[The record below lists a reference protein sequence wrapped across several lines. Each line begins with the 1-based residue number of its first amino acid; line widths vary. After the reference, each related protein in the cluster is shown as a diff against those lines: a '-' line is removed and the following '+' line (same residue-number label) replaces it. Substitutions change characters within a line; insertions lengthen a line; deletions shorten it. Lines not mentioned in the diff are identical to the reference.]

1 MRKFAVCIEWN
12 YRGSPEERLEKC
24 TIYPA
29 TQEDEERDG
38 DNCITGKGVDGYRFD
53 IYSSL
58 EDAILN
64 AGFNPFH
71 IQYEGL
77 TEEETN
83 DKDKM
88 LSSYTWSYEHG
99 LQKKV

>member
-12 YRGSPEERLEKC
+12 YRGSPEERFEKC

-58 EDAILN
+58 EDAIL
-64 AGFNPFH
+64 
-71 IQYEGL
+71 